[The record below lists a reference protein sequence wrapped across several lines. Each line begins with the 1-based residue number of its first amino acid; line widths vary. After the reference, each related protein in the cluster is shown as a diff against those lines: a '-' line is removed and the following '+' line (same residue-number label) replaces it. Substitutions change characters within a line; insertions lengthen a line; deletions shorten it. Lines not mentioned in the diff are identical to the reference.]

1 MSKSYQ
7 FTGIFF
13 FFSLLFVS
21 TITQARVIYA
31 APLRAED
38 HKIGNM
44 LEWGTASEIN
54 SLMFIIERSTDG
66 VKYESA
72 GLIEAA
78 GNSTELRTYRF
89 LDTRS
94 GAKQAYYRLKQ
105 VDVDGSFNYSPA
117 IKIRSN
123 FTPHN
128 FTIKSMSEVEVT
140 KALTIN
146 LDVQK
151 SGNLTYSV
159 ATFTGETQLKGK
171 ETVKNGSHTL
181 QIDMEKL
188 PPSVYRVLLTLNN
201 EEEELIIQKVQ

>member
-66 VKYESA
+66 LKY
-72 GLIEAA
+72 
-78 GNSTELRTYRF
+78 
-89 LDTRS
+89 
-94 GAKQAYYRLKQ
+94 
-105 VDVDGSFNYSPA
+105 
-117 IKIRSN
+117 
-123 FTPHN
+123 
-128 FTIKSMSEVEVT
+128 
-140 KALTIN
+140 
-146 LDVQK
+146 
-151 SGNLTYSV
+151 
-159 ATFTGETQLKGK
+159 
-171 ETVKNGSHTL
+171 
-181 QIDMEKL
+181 
-188 PPSVYRVLLTLNN
+188 
-201 EEEELIIQKVQ
+201 